1 MNPHRLVPAHWPEYL
16 IEAWA
21 LGMFMISA
29 GVFTTLFESSS
40 LPWHRAIASGDVR
53 RAATGVLMG
62 ATAVGLIY
70 SPWGKRSGAHMNP
83 AVTLAFL
90 SMGRVAPMDAAYYI
104 LAQGLGAILGVLA
117 VWALL
122 GSRFADPPVN
132 FVATLPG
139 HAGVATAFIAEALIS
154 FGLMLVVL
162 ITSGHARWARYT
174 GVVAGTLVAL
184 YIWLEGPVSGMSM
197 NPARTLASALPGG
210 LWQSLWIYLTAPC
223 LGMLLAARLYRG
235 WASPAEVVSGCA
247 KLCHS
252 ADVPCI
258 HCGYQP

>member
-1 MNPHRLVPAHWPEYL
+1 MSPHRLAPAHWPEYL

-29 GVFTTLFESSS
+29 AVFTTLFESPDM
-40 LPWHRAIASGDVR
+40 PWHRALASGEVR
-53 RAATGVLMG
+53 RAAIGILMG
-62 ATAVGLIY
+62 ATAVVLIY

-104 LAQGLGAILGVLA
+104 IAQFLGAILGVLVA
-117 VWALL
+117 WILL
-122 GSRFADPPVN
+122 GSRFAGPPVN

-139 HAGVATAFIAEALIS
+139 AAGVATAFVAEAVIS
-154 FGLMLVVL
+154 FALMLVVL

-174 GVVAGTLVAL
+174 GMVAGTLVAL
-184 YIWLEGPVSGMSM
+184 YIWLEGPLSGMSM
-197 NPARTLASALPGG
+197 NPARTLASALPGR

-223 LGMLLAARLYRG
+223 LGMWLAARVYRG
-235 WASPAEVVSGCA
+235 WAPRAEVVSGCA

-252 ADVPCI
+252 SDVACI

>member
-1 MNPHRLVPAHWPEYL
+1 MSLRRLVPPHWPEYL

-21 LGMFMISA
+21 LAMFMISA
-29 GVFTTLFESSS
+29 GVFTTLFES
-40 LPWHRAIASGDVR
+40 PDAAWHQAVADGDLR
-53 RAATGVLMG
+53 RAATGILMG
-62 ATAVGLIY
+62 ATAVALIY
-70 SPWGKRSGAHMNP
+70 SPWGQRSGAHMNP

-90 SMGRVAPMDAAYYI
+90 SMGRVAAMDAAYYM
-104 LAQGLGAILGVLA
+104 LAQCLGAIFGVLT

-122 GSRFADPPVN
+122 GRRFADPPVN

-174 GVVAGTLVAL
+174 GLVAGTLVAL
-184 YIWLEGPVSGMSM
+184 YIWLESPVSGMSM
-197 NPARTLASALPGG
+197 NPARTLGSALPGG
-210 LWQSLWIYLTAPC
+210 MWRSLWIYLTAPC
-223 LGMLLAARLYRG
+223 LGMLLAARVYRAG
-235 WASPAEVVSGCA
+235 APRVELVSGCA

-252 ADVPCI
+252 SAMPCI